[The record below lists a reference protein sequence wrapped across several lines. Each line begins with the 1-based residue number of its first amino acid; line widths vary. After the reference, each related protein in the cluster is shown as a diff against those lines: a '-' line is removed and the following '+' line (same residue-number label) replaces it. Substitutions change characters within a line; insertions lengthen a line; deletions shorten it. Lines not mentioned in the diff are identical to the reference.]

1 MFAQLF
7 NYKFCPREATRKTFI
22 NDFLLSF
29 LMISALDMQ
38 DLRYLNLF
46 AQITKVN
53 TRYFFEYNNMLVF
66 CVPKSLVKKALGQ
79 NAENLKKMSGIVGKR
94 IRVVAQP
101 EGIEDAKEFI
111 ERIVS
116 PLAFNNLEITAD
128 EIIMIAG
135 KMNKALLIGRE
146 KKRLNEMK
154 EIIKYFF
161 KRDFRIV

>member
-1 MFAQLF
+1 M
-7 NYKFCPREATRKTFI
+7 ESTF
-22 NDFLLSF
+22 
-29 LMISALDMQ
+29 DMQ

-46 AQITKVN
+46 AQITRVN

-66 CVPKSLVKKALGQ
+66 CVPKNLVKKALGQ

-101 EGIEDAKEFI
+101 DGIENAKEFI

-116 PLAFNNLEITAD
+116 PLTFNNLEITAD

-135 KMNKALLIGRE
+135 RMNKALLIGRE

-154 EIIKYFF
+154 NIVKYFF
-161 KRDFRIV
+161 KREFRIV

>member
-1 MFAQLF
+1 M
-7 NYKFCPREATRKTFI
+7 TST
-22 NDFLLSF
+22 
-29 LMISALDMQ
+29 LDMQ

-46 AQITKVN
+46 AKITKVD

-66 CVPKSLVKKALGQ
+66 CVPRRLVQKALGQ
-79 NAENLKKMSGIVGKR
+79 NAENLKKMSSIVGKR

-116 PLAFNNLEITAD
+116 PLTFGGLEITAD
-128 EIIMIAG
+128 EIIMIGG

-154 EIIKYFF
+154 NIVKYFF

>member
-1 MFAQLF
+1 M
-7 NYKFCPREATRKTFI
+7 EST
-22 NDFLLSF
+22 
-29 LMISALDMQ
+29 LDMR

-46 AQITKVN
+46 AKITKVD

-66 CVPKSLVKKALGQ
+66 CVPRRLIQKALGQ

-101 EGIEDAKEFI
+101 EGIEDAREFI

-116 PLAFNNLEITAD
+116 PITFGGLEITAD
-128 EIIMIAG
+128 EIIMIGG

-146 KKRLNEMK
+146 KKRLSEMK
-154 EIIKYFF
+154 NIVKYFF
-161 KRDFRIV
+161 KREFRIV